1 MKVEVSIHGM
11 RAAPR
16 SVPAMQSAAAAVL
29 VPGSSELVLP
39 TDNSMLQFWDAAR
52 DIHMDKLQVRCQ
64 RSFY

>member
-11 RAAPR
+11 RSAPR

-52 DIHMDKLQVRCQ
+52 ISHVDKLQVRW
-64 RSFY
+64 Y